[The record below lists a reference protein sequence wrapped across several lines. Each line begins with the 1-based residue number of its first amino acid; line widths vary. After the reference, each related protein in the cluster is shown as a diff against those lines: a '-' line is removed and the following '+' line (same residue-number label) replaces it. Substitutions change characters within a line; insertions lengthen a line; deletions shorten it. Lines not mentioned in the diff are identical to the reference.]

1 MLKNLFKKV
10 IYAFITIFAYLIL
23 GKLLEE
29 KSNYKVKAIIL
40 AFISSITLASL
51 TNVIYIRMY
60 ALVTLNILITTY
72 LHIKL
77 YEKHDRK
84 TLILI
89 GIVATIGSLTHYYY
103 LFYLAALYFRT
114 ILQFLAD
121 RKNERIK
128 SYTITL
134 VIAAIISITIFPF
147 SIQHIFFGYRGGGG
161 AISGLADVIKW
172 PSFILKVHEY
182 LIEVNFY
189 AFNNILL
196 LFIIAIIGILIY
208 RKIKNINTKIEI
220 SKYFKFVYIPTI
232 FYLILDAIVSPWVEL
247 RYMLPIC
254 ALIFIV
260 MCYLLNQLFETI
272 ISKKN
277 TLKVMII
284 FVSMI
289 IILPFILKIETQ
301 VTYSDKKDI
310 MYKLENELNIPT
322 VYWFNSKHNR
332 FLDDILL
339 FSKIN
344 ESYIARDI
352 ECTDGNI
359 KKIFEGKDT
368 SEGIIVFINEEQ
380 DNIRILNELSK
391 AMKLEK
397 IEHLKRMNACDIYY
411 IK

>member
-1 MLKNLFKKV
+1 M
-10 IYAFITIFAYLIL
+10 IL

>member
-1 MLKNLFKKV
+1 M
-10 IYAFITIFAYLIL
+10 IL

-161 AISGLADVIKW
+161 AISGLANVIKW

-232 FYLILDAIVSPWVEL
+232 FYLILVAIVSPWVEL

-368 SEGIIVFINEEQ
+368 SEEIIVFINEEQ

>member
-1 MLKNLFKKV
+1 M
-10 IYAFITIFAYLIL
+10 IL

-232 FYLILDAIVSPWVEL
+232 FYLILVAIVSPWVEL